1 MVCWLSVIP
10 GVSYLSEPCTVDFL
24 VILNLLVCNF
34 LVLEFSV
41 QAMLC
46 LQLADGV
53 WPSFIKRITYLL
65 TYLCQGGAYAI
76 RLVCLSFC
84 LSVWLCAASCKKLCM
99 DLHDIFTKVRSWP
112 SLKLISFWRWSRLI
126 FTVI

>member
-1 MVCWLSVIP
+1 M
-10 GVSYLSEPCTVDFL
+10 SYLSEPCTVDFL

-53 WPSFIKRITYLL
+53 
-65 TYLCQGGAYAI
+65 
-76 RLVCLSFC
+76 
-84 LSVWLCAASCKKLCM
+84 
-99 DLHDIFTKVRSWP
+99 
-112 SLKLISFWRWSRLI
+112 
-126 FTVI
+126 